1 MQVNIDPN
9 ELEGFRGILNFIV
22 VGVIIVTILGSAY
35 CLYKLYKS
43 KE

>member
-9 ELEGFRGILNFIV
+9 ELEGFRGILNFIA
-22 VGVIIVTILGSAY
+22 VGVIIATIIGSTY
-35 CLYKLYKS
+35 CLYKLHKS